1 MFWKRRARS
10 GSSHRRRRRGQDPSR
25 LPAGRSPRPSPPP
38 VAVTTAHL
46 IFTCLIEQPLAGSRP
61 PKHKHR
67 DLQGRYINQPACGR
81 KAGAGPCQALI
92 RCSCRRALP
101 PLFAPEVSPSAQG
114 QRLPEQGLIVRSL
127 CRTGR
132 RGAMGHRRA
141 WLSTKISD
149 WVSASPERGSA
160 SPEATQ
166 QSNQSGQYS
175 PITQEKATSHTNIL
189 LLLLLLPPRPP
200 SSPSSS
206 SSGSH
211 GPSWRSCQ
219 APARR

>member
-101 PLFAPEVSPSAQG
+101 PLFAPEVSRAPEDRGCLNKALSFGASA
-114 QRLPEQGLIVRSL
+114 EQADGELWAIVGRGCPLRSL
-127 CRTGR
+127 TG
-132 RGAMGHRRA
+132 
-141 WLSTKISD
+141 
-149 WVSASPERGSA
+149 
-160 SPEATQ
+160 
-166 QSNQSGQYS
+166 
-175 PITQEKATSHTNIL
+175 
-189 LLLLLLPPRPP
+189 
-200 SSPSSS
+200 
-206 SSGSH
+206 
-211 GPSWRSCQ
+211 
-219 APARR
+219 